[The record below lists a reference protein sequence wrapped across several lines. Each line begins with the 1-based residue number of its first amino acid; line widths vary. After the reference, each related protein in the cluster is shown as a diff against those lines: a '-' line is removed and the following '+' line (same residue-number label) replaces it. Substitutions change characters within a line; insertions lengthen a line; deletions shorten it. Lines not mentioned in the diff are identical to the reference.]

1 MDYEQ
6 AVDAAPPGWRHYEPR
21 DLHRLPMGAKTREL
35 ARIPPGEL
43 RRFEEGD
50 SGAQERV
57 LKAAFWSL
65 VYHLDPEKWDALAGV
80 EPIDGRILDQLPSTP
95 GLAVD
100 VGAGSGRLTA
110 HLLRRCGRVLA
121 VEPARGLASLLKRRH
136 SSASVVAGWA
146 EALPLPDCASQLT
159 SACGSLGPDP
169 AVLAELSRVTAIGGT
184 IALISPESPEW
195 FESEGW
201 RRVSVEPTAAPQHD
215 RWIDEFFGLP
225 DPPHELV
232 MTTVHQRPLARSRR

>member
-6 AVDAAPPGWRHYEPR
+6 AVAKAPRGWRHYEPR
-21 DLHRLPMGAKTREL
+21 DLHRLPPGARTREL
-35 ARIPPGEL
+35 ARIPPDEW
-43 RRFEEGD
+43 RRFEAGE

-65 VYHLDPEKWDALAGV
+65 VYHLDAERWDALAAV
-80 EPIDGRILDQLPSTP
+80 EPIDGRILKGLPSTR

-110 HLLRRCGRVLA
+110 HLLQRCGRVLA
-121 VEPARGLASLLKRRH
+121 VEPARGLAALLKQRH
-136 SSASVVAGWA
+136 PGASVVAGWA
-146 EALPLPDCASQLT
+146 EALPVPDRVSHLT

-169 AVLAELSRVTAIGGT
+169 AILDELRRVTAIGGV
-184 IALISPESPEW
+184 IALISPEAPEW

-201 RRVSVEPTAAPQHD
+201 QRVSVEPAAPPPHES
-215 RWIDEFFGLP
+215 WIDEFFGPP

-232 MTTVHQRPLARSRR
+232 MATVR